1 LNSAFV
7 GRLSL
12 GRGDLGAFP
21 GGASLPPA
29 AVVVPASTAVV
40 VVIIVVVAVVVAAAI
55 VVIVVV
61 SVTVVVPATAVVST
75 TVVAVAIAVVV
86 PAATVVSTAV
96 VAIAIAVVVPAA
108 TVISTPVV
116 ATSIQQLLAPVII
129 KFGSSASVVS
139 ENLSLELLGSPA
151 IRACGADR
159 GGGLNSA
166 KTVPAAMTAAV
177 VANLASD
184 ILQVA
189 PLLASAV
196 CRFAISVGPTILVNK
211 NLAFTLAE
219 AIFDG
224 QSCRSS
230 NSNSF

>member
-7 GRLSL
+7 GRLCL
-12 GRGDLGAFP
+12 GGGDLGAFP

-55 VVIVVV
+55 VVIV
-61 SVTVVVPATAVVST
+61 
-75 TVVAVAIAVVV
+75 AVAIAVVV

-96 VAIAIAVVVPAA
+96 VAIAVAVVVPAA

-166 KTVPAAMTAAV
+166 KTVPAAMTASV